1 MTEGEA
7 RGEAGTPAGCF
18 CWELESRCSALMNG
32 ELSHR
37 QGPWR
42 RKRIPRVW
50 WGKGSRRR
58 GVGAAVTTGNW
69 PCFALCLQWFLS
81 KGHPA
86 NSSPKELPQAH
97 PCILGP
103 LNPGVPASTGCLQVW
118 LAEGAMKL
126 TSYRQ
131 LFHRL

>member
-1 MTEGEA
+1 MLCFNEWRIKSQARAVEKEEDSESLVGEREQKA
-7 RGEAGTPAGCF
+7 GRGSCSHYRQLALLCPLPAMVSVQRREA
-18 CWELESRCSALMNG
+18 
-32 ELSHR
+32 
-37 QGPWR
+37 
-42 RKRIPRVW
+42 V
-50 WGKGSRRR
+50 
-58 GVGAAVTTGNW
+58 
-69 PCFALCLQWFLS
+69 FL
-81 KGHPA
+81 GHPA
-86 NSSPKELPQAH
+86 NSSPKELPRAH